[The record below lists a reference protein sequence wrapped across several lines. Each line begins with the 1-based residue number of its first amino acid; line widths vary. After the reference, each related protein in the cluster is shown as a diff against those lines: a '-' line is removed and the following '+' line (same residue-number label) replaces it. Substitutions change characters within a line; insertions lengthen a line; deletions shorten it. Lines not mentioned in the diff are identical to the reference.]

1 MIFGKNTYIHTQN
14 YNKIKINIKENNKPF
29 KRLKEMFL
37 NPVKAGEFDDEV
49 KGFVPSE
56 GEVRYIANKNTQCG
70 YYLQGIEQCRRK
82 IAKISDGSPELQ
94 QFGFLPCKRLVD
106 AHYRCMTDD
115 KYGNT
120 IEEVPEAGQ
129 GNA

>member
-1 MIFGKNTYIHTQN
+1 
-14 YNKIKINIKENNKPF
+14 
-29 KRLKEMFL
+29 MFL
-37 NPVKAGEFDDEV
+37 NPVKEAEFDDEV

-56 GEVRYIANKNTQCG
+56 GEVRYIANKNKECG
-70 YYLQGIEQCRRK
+70 YYLVGIEQCRRK
-82 IAKISDGSPELQ
+82 IAKISDKSPDLQ

-120 IEEVPEAGQ
+120 IEEVPEVGQ